1 MDKFEK
7 IQKLQQLKENGT
19 LTETEFESEKQ
30 KVLQSKNKTVG
41 KVIVLL
47 INLIAIT
54 LIIVMLV
61 LNNKKS
67 DIPPTS
73 AINNKDTAV
82 QEETKSKPS
91 TDNTSNTDVIQTSTN
106 AYRGN
111 VSFANMNSLDSNLE
125 KVQQEVVRYFDN
137 DYFLFDATNAQL
149 YPQVFKG
156 AKVSQFL
163 YVVKVLQS
171 TDDTLEVLAVYSGD
185 YNYYRDAKIDD
196 IPEKQLV
203 VISAKQLNERLIKND
218 GFMFYGVYNDVI
230 SKEIDGKT
238 YMVSSITANEIVK
251 INEGERFERH
261 SFKVIKDVAEYIF
274 GKDIKVNKAVA
285 GQDYDETY
293 DYSNFYKITLDNQAN
308 SNFKVFNIY
317 NEKGMITYN
326 KIHNDISSNIQKRL
340 FLSADFQHYI
350 VSTYDE
356 DLKYV
361 YIDYFDRDFKKVWSR
376 EFQYAST
383 KSYISPIDY
392 TQDKMAF
399 VIDNDLYL
407 VDINTGKNI
416 IEPVL
421 VGEKIKVN
429 MMSDGIVLVGD
440 NNKDTVMKVDYT
452 GKILFRLNA
461 DTSIPYLTDVD
472 LQIVNNKIVLLLM
485 GTDQIDPFVKG
496 KYMVING
503 DGNIEILSEDI
514 ELSE

>member
-1 MDKFEK
+1 MDKYDK

-19 LTETEFESEKQ
+19 LSETEFENEKQ
-30 KVLQSKNKTVG
+30 KILQSKNKAIG
-41 KVIVLL
+41 KVAVLL
-47 INLIAIT
+47 INVIAIT
-54 LIIVMLV
+54 LIIVMLI

-67 DIPPTS
+67 DTSPTS
-73 AINNKDTAV
+73 AINNTDTAV
-82 QEETKSKPS
+82 QEETKSEPT
-91 TDNTSNTDVIQTSTN
+91 TDNKSNADVKQTSTN

-137 DYFLFDATNAQL
+137 DYFVFDTTDTQL

-156 AKVSQFL
+156 SKVSQFL

-203 VISAKQLNERLIKND
+203 VISGKQLNERLIKND

-261 SFKVIKDVAEYIF
+261 SFNIIKDVAEYIF
-274 GKDIKVNKAVA
+274 GKDIKVNKPIA
-285 GQDYDETY
+285 GQDYNETY
-293 DYSNFYKITLDNQAN
+293 DSSNFYKITLDNQAN

-326 KIHNDISSNIQKRL
+326 TKNNNISSNIQKRL

-361 YIDYFDRDFKKVWSR
+361 YIDYFDRNFNKIWSR
-376 EFQYAST
+376 EFQYASS
-383 KSYISPIDY
+383 KAYVSPVDY

-399 VIDNDLYL
+399 VVDNDLYL
-407 VDINTGKNI
+407 VDINTGKNL
-416 IEPVL
+416 IEPVI
-421 VGEKIKVN
+421 VGEKLRVN
-429 MMSDGIVLVGD
+429 MMSDGIVLIGD
-440 NNKDTVMKVDYT
+440 NNKDAVMKVDYS
-452 GKILFRLNA
+452 GKILFRLDA
-461 DTSIPYLTDVD
+461 GTSIQNITYTD
-472 LQIVNNKIVLLLM
+472 LQIVNNKIVLLLA
-485 GTDQIDPFVKG
+485 GDNLQDPFTG
-496 KYMVING
+496 KYLVING
-503 DGNIEILSEDI
+503 EGNIEISSDDI
-514 ELSE
+514 DLFD